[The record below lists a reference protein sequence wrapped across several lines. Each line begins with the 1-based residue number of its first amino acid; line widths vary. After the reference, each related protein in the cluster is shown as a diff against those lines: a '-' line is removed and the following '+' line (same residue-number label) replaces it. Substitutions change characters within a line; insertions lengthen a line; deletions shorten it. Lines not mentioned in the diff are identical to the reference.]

1 MFFAVLDTT
10 LERSQ
15 STLER
20 LTDSF
25 FNFRSLG
32 MLVISVLV
40 AYALGRFFA
49 TLLRRLTTS
58 IGKRADKAENLQRV
72 NSLRRLET
80 LIVLSIAVIRTLLIA
95 AAVYFWWSYIHPFEQ
110 PTAIIGASAVIAI
123 VLGGALSP
131 ILRDVASGSVMMAE
145 HWFGVGDHIRV
156 EPFMDVQGVVERVT
170 LRSTRIRGLNG
181 EVIWL
186 NNQSIQAVR
195 VTPKGSRTIALEL
208 FVTDLDKG
216 GSLIEQA
223 NTRLPSGPLMVA
235 SPLTIMTSTE
245 AGTNIWHIT
254 ALAETAPGREWLV
267 EQYAVSLITEID
279 GEENKE
285 SVLLNAPIAR
295 YADSEAEIRFAR
307 TIRNARKQPA
317 KRKSLSRR
325 AIKQAKEKNESDQT

>member
-1 MFFAVLDTT
+1 MYIAALNNTI
-10 LERSQ
+10 ERSQ
-15 STLER
+15 STLQR

-32 MLVISVLV
+32 VLVISVLV
-40 AYALGRFFA
+40 AYVIGRLFA
-49 TLLRRLTTS
+49 TLLRRLTTTL
-58 IGKRADKAENLQRV
+58 GKSADRAENLQRV
-72 NSLRRLET
+72 NSLRRMET

-131 ILRDVASGSVMMAE
+131 ILRDLASGSVMMAE

-156 EPFMDVQGVVERVT
+156 EPFVDVQGVVERVT

-181 EVIWL
+181 EVIWI
-186 NNQSIQAVR
+186 NNQGIQAVR
-195 VTPKGSRTIALEL
+195 VTPKGSRTVALEL

-216 GSLIEQA
+216 NQLIEQA
-223 NTRLPSGPLMVA
+223 NTRLPSGPLMVV

-245 AGTNIWHIT
+245 AGKDIWHIT
-254 ALAETAPGREWLV
+254 AIAETAPGREWLV
-267 EQYAVSLITEID
+267 EQYAVSLISEID
-279 GEENKE
+279 SEENKE

-295 YADSEAEIRFAR
+295 YADTEAERKFAR
-307 TIRNARKQPA
+307 AIRNARKQPA
-317 KRKSLSRR
+317 ARRSLSRR
-325 AIKQAKEKNESDQT
+325 AIARAKQKSDEN